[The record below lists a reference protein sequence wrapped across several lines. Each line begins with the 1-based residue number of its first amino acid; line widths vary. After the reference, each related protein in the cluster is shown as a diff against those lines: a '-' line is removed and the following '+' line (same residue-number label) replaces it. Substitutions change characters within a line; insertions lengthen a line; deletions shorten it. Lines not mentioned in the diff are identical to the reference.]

1 MADEHL
7 GDSSTTMQQANDN
20 VDTSPSRETGGAGT
34 PACAVVL
41 KDHNAFKEAMREW
54 VHNDDRQTY
63 HQQEVKDARMTKTNL
78 LPSILHF
85 IERHS
90 MCDTVFPTKNG
101 MLRYNVESSL
111 SGFTQKFILDGLCAY
126 FESCGE
132 SAARGQQCMEF
143 LKKRRVSKMQGT
155 IRRTYCDDGNDA

>member
-1 MADEHL
+1 MADDAQHL
-7 GDSSTTMQQANDN
+7 ADGGNAMQQADGTM
-20 VDTSPSRETGGAGT
+20 DTSPTRETGEGGT
-34 PACAVVL
+34 TACAVVL
-41 KDHNAFKEAMREW
+41 KDHDAFKEAMREW
-54 VHNDDRQTY
+54 VHCDDRQTY

-78 LPSILHF
+78 LPSILDF

-111 SGFTQKFILDGLCAY
+111 SSFTQKFILDGLCAY

-132 SAARGQQCMEF
+132 SADRGRQCMEF

-155 IRRTYCDDGNDA
+155 IRRTYCDE